1 MTNDCIFCALA
12 AREVPATIVH
22 EDDAVLAIRDLNPQ
36 APVHVLVM
44 PREHLASAA
53 ELNHEHA
60 ELWYRML
67 RVAKHVAAS
76 EGVAERGYR
85 LVVNVGKEGGQT
97 VDHLHMHVLGARQ
110 MTWPPG

>member
-1 MTNDCIFCALA
+1 MTNDCVFCAIA
-12 AREVPATIVH
+12 AHDVPATIVH
-22 EDDAVLAIRDLNPQ
+22 EDDAVVAIRDLNPQ

-44 PREHLASAA
+44 PREHLVSAA
-53 ELNHEHA
+53 DVNHEHA

-97 VDHLHMHVLGARQ
+97 VDHLHLHILGGRQ
-110 MTWPPG
+110 MHWPPG

>member
-1 MTNDCIFCALA
+1 MTNDCIFCAIA
-12 AREVPATIVH
+12 AHEIPSTIVH

-44 PREHLASAA
+44 PREHLVSAA
-53 ELNHEHA
+53 DVNHEHA

-76 EGVAERGYR
+76 DGVAESGYR
-85 LVVNVGKEGGQT
+85 LVVNVGKQGGQT
-97 VDHLHMHVLGARQ
+97 VDHLHMHVLGGRQ